1 MTGLLSQYLM
11 RAILTGTAIVLV
23 VLLAL
28 AGLFEFI
35 AELDDTRGDYQT
47 PLVIVYTL
55 LRLPQL
61 AFEMLPIAVL
71 IGAPLGLGGLAAH
84 SEIIVM
90 RSAGLS
96 VRKLAG
102 MVALTGFALLVFTGL
117 LGEFI
122 GPPLDYYARNMR
134 LEARSGQE
142 EDRLGNE
149 TWVRDGP
156 NVLHLERVSSEFEFG
171 SIYLFLLTDDYGLAS
186 IARAENSIIDDDDSW
201 LLENLRETRFS
212 EDGVEAIES
221 TVAIEWFDI
230 DAEVLGISLVKPQSL
245 SGKGLLSYIAYLKYR
260 VARTAAV
267 MIMPLLALAFVFGS
281 LRTGGA
287 GARLMIGVVIGLAY
301 YLASEMLA
309 NSGQV
314 FNLNPALVAWLPT
327 LALLVVTSYALRPL
341 PLMHCQNANATSWY
355 SWPRARPIVRLPNV
369 CILRREPSRIT
380 SPASWINCRRKT
392 ALELPILHDAMDWFE
407 TQVLL

>member
-1 MTGLLSQYLM
+1 MM
-11 RAILTGTAIVLV
+11 RAIIASSALVLV

-35 AELDDTRGDYQT
+35 AELDDMQGDYQT
-47 PLVIVYTL
+47 PRVILYTV

-61 AFEMLPIAVL
+61 AFEMLPVAAL
-71 IGAPLGLGGLAAH
+71 IGSLLGLGALAAS

-96 VRKLAG
+96 IRKIAA
-102 MVALTGFALLVFTGL
+102 MVAVTGLVLFVFTGL

-134 LEARSGQE
+134 MEARYQQDD
-142 EDRLGNE
+142 DRLGNA

-156 NVLHLERVSSEFEFG
+156 FVLHLERVSSEFEFG
-171 SIYLFLLTDDYGLAS
+171 SIYMFRFDENNRLAS
-186 IARAENSIIDDDDSW
+186 IARAENSAIDKNDRW
-201 LLENLRETRFS
+201 VLENYRETRF
-212 EDGVEAIES
+212 EDDGVQVVES
-221 TVAIEWFDI
+221 SLAVESFNI

-245 SGKGLLSYIAYLKYR
+245 SGRGLFSYIAYLKRNSLDSRRYATELWYR
-260 VARTAAV
+260 VARSATV
-267 MIMPLLALAFVFGS
+267 IIMPVLALAFVFGS

-287 GARLMIGVVIGLAY
+287 GGRLMIGVVIGLAY

-314 FNLNPALVAWLPT
+314 FNFDPAVIAWAPSLVLAIVTVIALN
-327 LALLVVTSYALRPL
+327 
-341 PLMHCQNANATSWY
+341 
-355 SWPRARPIVRLPNV
+355 
-369 CILRREPSRIT
+369 RI
-380 SPASWINCRRKT
+380 R
-392 ALELPILHDAMDWFE
+392 
-407 TQVLL
+407 